1 MFHCKMFHCVTFLL
15 QQFFEK
21 CKDGNNIGRLD
32 IVMSLEIQIFLVIVI
47 VYVLMG
53 LILKVDSSFMPV
65 GNKR

>member
-1 MFHCKMFHCVTFLL
+1 MFHCVTFLL

-21 CKDGNNIGRLD
+21 CKDGNNIGPLD

-47 VYVLMG
+47 VYILMG